1 MAFVRKKRVRHYEYY
16 QLVENR
22 WTNGQPRQRVLV
34 HLGRYPTAEAALQ
47 QWPGAVQRL
56 RHFAQKWHQRANQL
70 SSEDPSS
77 YSKARA
83 RAILE
88 TAQKAERRASALEA
102 NLKKLQDLKDQG
114 VV

>member
-1 MAFVRKKRVRHYEYY
+1 MAFVRKKRVHNYEYY

-22 WTNGQPRQRVLV
+22 WIDGQPRQRVLV

-47 QWPGAVQRL
+47 QWPGAIQRL
-56 RHFAQKWHQRANQL
+56 HRFAPQKWQQRANQL
-70 SSEDPSS
+70 SKDPSS

-88 TAQKAERRASALEA
+88 TAQKAERRANALET
-102 NLKKLQDLKDQG
+102 NLKRLHQLRVQG
-114 VV
+114 KV

>member
-1 MAFVRKKRVRHYEYY
+1 MAFVRKKRVREYEYY

-22 WTNGQPRQRVLV
+22 WRDGQPRQRVLV
-34 HLGRYPTAEAALQ
+34 HLGRYPTAEAALE

-56 RHFAQKWHQRANQL
+56 RRFAQNWRQRANQL
-70 SSEDPSS
+70 SKDPSS

-88 TAQKAERRASALEA
+88 MAQKAERRAHALEA
-102 NLKKLQDLKDQG
+102 NLKTLHDLRDQG
-114 VV
+114 KV

>member
-1 MAFVRKKRVRHYEYY
+1 MAFVRKKRVHNYEYY

-22 WTNGQPRQRVLV
+22 WIEGQPRQRVLV

-56 RHFAQKWHQRANQL
+56 RRFAQRWRQRANQL
-70 SSEDPSS
+70 SKDPSS
-77 YSKARA
+77 SKTRA
-83 RAILE
+83 QAILE
-88 TAQKAERRASALEA
+88 TAQKAERRANALAA

-114 VV
+114 IM